1 MALIYKDFL
10 NGLNLNGNVYSLST
24 NYWMFDKTKI
34 SLIYSF
40 FAYLCIICFCLAN
53 RRPPCLLIILCWCSS
68 LFPCWICEL
77 LRSTTSRLTIMS
89 RGRCRWRSP
98 YKPYNTST
106 LLSRFCIAPTGWSSM
121 GILTFAYCT
130 FKAINL

>member
-1 MALIYKDFL
+1 MALIYKVFL

-53 RRPPCLLIILCWCSS
+53 RPVCWLSCAGVHRSFPAGCASFWDRRLLGSLLWADEDADEDLPTSLQHQHPALSVLHRPH
-68 LFPCWICEL
+68 
-77 LRSTTSRLTIMS
+77 RLVIY
-89 RGRCRWRSP
+89 G
-98 YKPYNTST
+98 NTHF
-106 LLSRFCIAPTGWSSM
+106 LHIAH
-121 GILTFAYCT
+121 L
-130 FKAINL
+130 KL